1 MSTDLTLAFLNYNTT
16 AELRQALAA
25 VPAALDGMP
34 AQIVVIDNASRD
46 APAAQLRQ
54 QFPDVQWLQNA
65 TNLGFAAAFN
75 RLFSFVISPYYLLL
89 NSDIILPP
97 GSVRAMLD
105 TARRYSTLGLAG
117 VALVRE
123 DGTAQSSYGR
133 APTLASELLNR
144 SLWRRITQAG
154 ARADEP
160 FDVESVVGAVMLVP
174 RTTIERAG
182 GLDERYFF
190 FLEETDW
197 CRRIRAAGLRV
208 LHFPHVRVIH
218 LQGRA
223 TNKVPLRSRI
233 EFHRSRLLYFKIHD
247 GQAACTLLYGGTM
260 ARLAINTVTHC
271 LLVAATLGLVGKLR
285 RKAVVYA
292 GLLAWYALGCP
303 QGWGMRRAPVRRGQ
317 RR

>member
-25 VPAALDGMP
+25 VPAALAGMP
-34 AQIVVIDNASRD
+34 AQVIVIDNASRD
-46 APAAQLRQ
+46 NPAAQLRQ
-54 QFPDVQWLQNA
+54 QFPGVQWLQNA

-105 TARRYSTLGLAG
+105 TARRYSSLGLAG

-123 DGTAQSSYGR
+123 DGSAQTSYGR

-144 SLWRRITQAG
+144 SLWRRMTQAG
-154 ARADEP
+154 VRVDEP

-190 FLEETDW
+190 FMEETDW
-197 CRRIRAAGLRV
+197 CRRIRATGLRV
-208 LHFPHVRVIH
+208 LHFPHVRVVH

-223 TNKVPLRSRI
+223 ANKVPLRSRI
-233 EFHRSRLLYFKIHD
+233 EFHRSRLLYFKIHY
-247 GQAACTLLYGGTM
+247 GQGACTLLYAGTL
-260 ARLAINTVTHC
+260 ARLAVNTAAYG

-285 RKAVVYA
+285 RKTAVYA
-292 GLLAWYALGCP
+292 GVLAWYALGCP
-303 QGWGMRRAPVRRGQ
+303 QGWGMHRAPVRRSK